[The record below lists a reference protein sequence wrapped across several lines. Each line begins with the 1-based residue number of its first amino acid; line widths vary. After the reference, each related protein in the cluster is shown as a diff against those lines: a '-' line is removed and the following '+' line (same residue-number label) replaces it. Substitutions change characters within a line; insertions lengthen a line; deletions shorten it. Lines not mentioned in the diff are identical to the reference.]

1 VRRKNVGQF
10 EIQIVNFAKLVML
23 ALVPYVLASQ
33 GTMLGG
39 RTGIFNVAQEGI
51 MLVGASVGFLG
62 AYLGGS
68 LLYGLL
74 LAMLAGA
81 LFGLALAYF
90 TTTLKLDQFVIGLA
104 LFFFGLGL
112 STFFYKVVIGVTLQ
126 PPLIPTLRDVP
137 IPGLSQIPI
146 LGDILFN
153 RNWLVYLAILLSIF
167 LYYLLYK
174 TSIGL
179 ELRAVGENPKAA
191 DSLGVNVS
199 LMRYATTIVGAMLMG
214 LAGAYLPMVY
224 TGTFTEGMVQGR
236 GWIAI
241 ALTFFGGWSPH
252 LILLGSLFFAGI
264 EVLALRV
271 QIGGFGIPYQF
282 LLMLPYIATILV
294 MIFALKWV
302 RVPAFLGQNYDRE
315 RKTL

>member
-1 VRRKNVGQF
+1 MGQ
-10 EIQIVNFAKLVML
+10 IDMQVVTLAKLVML
-23 ALVPYVLASQ
+23 ALVPYVLTSQ

-39 RTGIFNVAQEGI
+39 RTGLFNVAQEGI

-62 AYLGGS
+62 AYLCGS
-68 LLYGLL
+68 LIYGLL
-74 LAMLAGA
+74 LAMLAGG

-90 TTTLKLDQFVIGLA
+90 TTTLKMNQFVIGLA
-104 LFFFGLGL
+104 LFFFSVGL
-112 STFFYKVVIGVTLQ
+112 STLLYKFVIGVTLQ
-126 PPLIPTLRDVP
+126 PPLILTLQDAP

-153 RNWLVYLAILLSIF
+153 QNWLVYFAILLSIF

-174 TSIGL
+174 TSFGL
-179 ELRAVGENPKAA
+179 ELRAVGENPRAA

-199 LMRYATTIVGAMLMG
+199 LMQYATAIVGGMLMG

-252 LILLGSLFFAGI
+252 LIFLGSLFFAGI
-264 EVLALRV
+264 DVLALRV

-282 LLMLPYIATILV
+282 LLTLPYIATILV
-294 MIFALKWV
+294 MMFAFRWV

-315 RKTL
+315 RRTLA

>member
-1 VRRKNVGQF
+1 VDQF
-10 EIQIVNFAKLVML
+10 QIQFVSFGRLVML
-23 ALVPYVLASQ
+23 AMVPYILASQ

-39 RTGIFNVAQEGI
+39 RSGLFSVNQEGL
-51 MLVGASVGFLG
+51 MLLGASVGFLG
-62 AYLGGS
+62 AYLYGS
-68 LLYGLL
+68 LLYGMI

-90 TTTLKLDQFVIGLA
+90 TTTLKMNQFVIGLS
-104 LFFFGLGL
+104 LFFICLGL
-112 STFFYKVVIGVTLQ
+112 STLLPKIAIGITLQ
-126 PPLIPTLRDVP
+126 PPLIPTLPDVP

-146 LGDILFN
+146 LGDIFFN
-153 RNWLVYLAILLSIF
+153 QNVLVYFAILLSIF

-179 ELRAVGENPKAA
+179 ELRSVGENPKAA
-191 DSLGVNVS
+191 DSLGVNVFRT
-199 LMRYATTIVGAMLMG
+199 RYVTAIVGGMLMG

-224 TGTFTEGMVQGR
+224 TGTFTQGMAQGR

-241 ALTFFGGWSPH
+241 ALTFFGGWRPD
-252 LILLGSLFFAGI
+252 LIFLGALFFAGV

-271 QIGGFGIPYQF
+271 QVGNVGVPYQF

-294 MIFALKWV
+294 MILASRWV
-302 RVPAFLGQNYDRE
+302 RAPAFLGQNYDRE
-315 RKTL
+315 KRTLA

>member
-1 VRRKNVGQF
+1 MGQ
-10 EIQIVNFAKLVML
+10 IDMQVVTLAKLVML
-23 ALVPYVLASQ
+23 ALVPYVLTSQ

-39 RTGIFNVAQEGI
+39 RTGLFNVAQEGI

-62 AYLGGS
+62 AYLYGS
-68 LLYGLL
+68 LVYGLL
-74 LAMLAGA
+74 LAMLAGG

-90 TTTLKLDQFVIGLA
+90 TTTLKMNQFVIGLA
-104 LFFFGLGL
+104 LFFFGVGL
-112 STFFYKVVIGVTLQ
+112 STLLYKFVIGVTLH
-126 PPLIPTLRDVP
+126 PPLIPTLQDVP

-153 RNWLVYLAILLSIF
+153 QNWLVYFAILLSIF

-174 TSIGL
+174 TSFGL
-179 ELRAVGENPKAA
+179 ELRAVGENPRAA

-199 LMRYATTIVGAMLMG
+199 LMQYATAIVGGMLMG

-224 TGTFTEGMVQGR
+224 TGTFTEGMVQGK

-252 LILLGSLFFAGI
+252 LIFLGSLFFAGI
-264 EVLALRV
+264 DVLALRV
-271 QIGGFGIPYQF
+271 QIGGLGIPYQF
-282 LLMLPYIATILV
+282 LLTLPYIATILV
-294 MIFALKWV
+294 MMFAFRWV
-302 RVPAFLGQNYDRE
+302 RAPAFLGQNYDRE
-315 RKTL
+315 RRTLA

>member
-1 VRRKNVGQF
+1 VSQL
-10 EIQIVNFAKLVML
+10 ELQIVNFTRLVML

-39 RTGIFNVAQEGI
+39 RTGLFNVSQEGI

-62 AYLGGS
+62 AYLYDQLIFGI
-68 LLYGLL
+68 L
-74 LAMLAGA
+74 LAALVGG

-90 TTTLKLDQFVIGLA
+90 TTTLKMNQFVIGLA
-104 LFFFGLGL
+104 LFFFGVGL
-112 STFFYKVVIGVTLQ
+112 STLLYKFVIGVTLQ
-126 PPLIPTLRDVP
+126 PPLIPTLKSVP
-137 IPGLSQIPI
+137 IPLVSEIPVI
-146 LGDILFN
+146 GDILFDQN
-153 RNWLVYLAILLSIF
+153 LLVYFTLLLSLL
-167 LYYLLYK
+167 LYYVMYY
-174 TSIGL
+174 TSFGL

-199 LMRYATTIVGAMLMG
+199 LMRYSTAIVGGMLMA

-252 LILLGSLFFAGI
+252 LILLGALFFAGV
-264 EVLALRV
+264 EVLALRA
-271 QIGGFGIPYQF
+271 QIGGVGIPYQF
-282 LLMLPYIATILV
+282 LLMLPYLATILV
-294 MIFALKWV
+294 MIFAFKWV
-302 RVPAFLGQNYDRE
+302 RAPAFLGQNYDRE
-315 RKTL
+315 RRTL

>member
-1 VRRKNVGQF
+1 VSQL
-10 EIQIVNFAKLVML
+10 ELQIVNFARLVML

-39 RTGIFNVAQEGI
+39 RTGLFNVAQEGI

-62 AYLGGS
+62 AFRYGH
-68 LLYGLL
+68 LLYGVI
-74 LAMLAGA
+74 LAVLVGG

-90 TTTLKLDQFVIGLA
+90 TTSLKMNQFVIGLA
-104 LFFFGLGL
+104 LFFFGVGL
-112 STFFYKVVIGVTLQ
+112 SSLLYKSAIGVTLQ
-126 PPLIPTLRDVP
+126 PPLIPTLKSLP
-137 IPGLSQIPI
+137 IPVLSQIPI
-146 LGDILFN
+146 LGPILFN
-153 RNWLVYLAILLSIF
+153 QNLLVYFAILLSLF

-174 TSIGL
+174 TSFGL

-199 LMRYATTIVGAMLMG
+199 RMRYETAIVGGMLMG

-224 TGTFTEGMVQGR
+224 TGTFTDGMVQGR

-241 ALTFFGGWSPH
+241 ALTFFGGWSPQ
-252 LILLGSLFFAGI
+252 LILLGALFFAGV

-271 QIGGFGIPYQF
+271 QIGGIGVPYQF
-282 LLMLPYIATILV
+282 LLMLPYVATIFV
-294 MIFALKWV
+294 MIFAFKWV
-302 RVPAFLGQNYDRE
+302 RAPAFLGQNYDRE
-315 RKTL
+315 RRTLA